1 MTLSKIRN
9 YGVRIIGNLR
19 IANNCKLGLSFLS
32 EEEGREKYVYFVRL
46 LQLLREQFIFVSF
59 IFGFSIFKVVMFIF
73 QEKEYEKKDPN
84 HLAEDL
90 AFRSDFSISQLC
102 SKYTSTQQFCL
113 DERIALESGK
123 FKELDRLLPDIK
135 RKVFFL
141 KFDMNSPWLLQ
152 PKTSWKNLVE
162 RMSVGER

>member
-1 MTLSKIRN
+1 
-9 YGVRIIGNLR
+9 
-19 IANNCKLGLSFLS
+19 
-32 EEEGREKYVYFVRL
+32 
-46 LQLLREQFIFVSF
+46 
-59 IFGFSIFKVVMFIF
+59 MFIF

-135 RKVFFL
+135 RKVFF
-141 KFDMNSPWLLQ
+141 F
-152 PKTSWKNLVE
+152 
-162 RMSVGER
+162 